1 MLRCCAILVSFV
13 TPVRV
18 RTPRLAAHWAARSA
32 VAIIALGAV
41 IAAPT
46 TSFADDASLTTEQP
60 ATRVSIWDRPVADGD
75 QTYWDLTL
83 NGGEQPAEP
92 ILLPLPAP
100 AVAAAVGLGVVW
112 MIRRRFGSRSD
123 A

>member
-1 MLRCCAILVSFV
+1 MLRCCAILVSVV

-18 RTPRLAAHWAARSA
+18 KAPRLAARLA

-41 IAAPT
+41 VAAPA
-46 TSFADDASLTTEQP
+46 TSFADDSSPTTEQP
-60 ATRVSIWDRPVADGD
+60 AATRVSIWDRPVADGD

-83 NGGEQPAEP
+83 NGAEQPAEP

-112 MIRRRFGSRSD
+112 VIRRRFGSRSD